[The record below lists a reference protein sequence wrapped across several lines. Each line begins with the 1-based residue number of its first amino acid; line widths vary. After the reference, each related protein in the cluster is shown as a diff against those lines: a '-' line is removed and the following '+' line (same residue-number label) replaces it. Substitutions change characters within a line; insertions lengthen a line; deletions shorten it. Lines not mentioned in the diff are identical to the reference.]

1 VLSPDSIELADMAAR
16 WRSAYVHIPFC
27 RRRCPYCDFAVVA
40 PGDPHADDLAGLTQ
54 RYLAALHA
62 EIDIQSEVDN
72 GLAGE
77 SLDAINLGG
86 GTPSSIG
93 ATAIGEIVEHLDSRF
108 GLAPGAEVSI
118 EANPEDVSEEL
129 VDGLLAVGVNRVS
142 IGVQSFDDEVLRFLG
157 RAHTAEQAGAALEM
171 CVPRFACGVDLIF
184 GAPGE
189 SLDSWRA
196 TVASA
201 LSVYPHHLSAYGLTV
216 EAGTALWRAVRAG
229 ASAPDPDD
237 QADKY
242 EVVQAAAADANLV
255 QYEVSNYA
263 RPGFTCRYNLSTW
276 GQGEY
281 VGLGV
286 GAHGHRNAVRSRN
299 VRSVLAYVKALE
311 AGDLPEAG
319 REVPVEPEMER
330 LILGVRRSCGVDLGE
345 WEEAAASHAGL
356 QRLVAAGVIEIR
368 RGRLRVLRPLLA
380 DDVAATVLSLSP

>member
-1 VLSPDSIELADMAAR
+1 MLLPDSIELADLAAR
-16 WRSAYVHIPFC
+16 WRSAYVHVPFC

-40 PGDPHADDLAGLTQ
+40 PGDPHTDDLPNLTT

-62 EIDIQSEVDN
+62 EIDLQPDWSP
-72 GLAGE
+72 
-77 SLDAINLGG
+77 LDAVNLGG

-93 ATAIGEIVEHLDSRF
+93 AAAVGKIVEHLDSRF
-108 GLAPGAEVSI
+108 EIAPGAEVSV
-118 EANPEDVSEEL
+118 EANPEDVTEEL
-129 VDGLLAVGVNRVS
+129 VDGLLGAGVNRIS

-157 RAHTAEQAGAALEM
+157 RAHTAEEAAAALEM
-171 CVPRFACGVDLIF
+171 CVPRLNCGVDLIF

-196 TVASA
+196 TVTSA
-201 LSVYPHHLSAYGLTV
+201 LEVYPHHLSAYALTV
-216 EAGTALWRAVRAG
+216 ESGTSLWRAVRAG
-229 ASAPDPDD
+229 AAAPDADD

-242 EVVQAAAADANLV
+242 EIVQAAAGDANLV

-281 VGLGV
+281 LGFGL
-286 GAHGHRNAVRSRN
+286 GAHGHRDGVRSRN

-311 AGDLPEAG
+311 SGELPEAG
-319 REVPVEPEMER
+319 RETPAERDMER
-330 LILGVRRSCGVDLGE
+330 LMLGVRRACGVNLGE
-345 WEEAAASHAGL
+345 WEGAAERHEGL
-356 QRLVAAGVIEIR
+356 QRLVAAGVVEID

-380 DDVAATVLSLSP
+380 DDVAATVLSLSS